1 MQMFPINKNKDGLV
15 VKGYAQILGFDFS
28 NTFARIAKLETI
40 RLLLKISVEKGWR
53 VYQLDVKSTF
63 LNGLLKEK
71 IYVEQPEGFV
81 VKGQEDDVYLLKKA
95 LYGLK

>member
-40 RLLLKISVEKGWR
+40 RLLLTIA
-53 VYQLDVKSTF
+53 
-63 LNGLLKEK
+63 
-71 IYVEQPEGFV
+71 I
-81 VKGQEDDVYLLKKA
+81 
-95 LYGLK
+95 